1 MDIIGWR
8 NVVAGALAERVG
20 ILSDIVID
28 ETLEEMG
35 VSEEEMQIRML
46 GVFMKHLYTKLPEE
60 INRRQLLFEV
70 RNSLMKE
77 YNLLLARNSQKG

>member
-8 NVVAGALAERVG
+8 NVVASALAERVG

-35 VSEEEMQIRML
+35 VVEEEMQIHML
-46 GVFMKHLYTKLPEE
+46 GSFMRHLYTKLPDD
-60 INRRQLLFEV
+60 IDRRQLLSEI
-70 RNSLMKE
+70 RDSLMKE
-77 YNLLLARNSQKG
+77 YHLLLARN